1 MLFINTRPADR
12 AQQLTS
18 ALQAEGLTVLELP
31 LLALDA
37 MPWSE
42 SLATLF
48 AQINEVQV
56 IRALSTLAFYSGDC
70 CGESSSGG
78 IWHAGLGSSWWQA

>member
-31 LLALDA
+31 LLALEA

-56 IRALSTLAFYSGDC
+56 IVVVSPA
-70 CGESSSGG
+70 SGG